1 MSFLSSTNR
10 RHFLRR
16 AVPTAIKGL
25 LIAAI
30 GVLAFSVG
38 AFGSAHAKPAAERNV
53 SFHGYHVRVPAT
65 WPIVRLAA
73 TPSACVRFDRHAVYL
88 GAPTPQERC
97 PARLIAAKTEGLLI
111 EPLAATQGESGSVA
125 DPVAHQYVVTDAA
138 AGVRVTATYGRNQAL
153 IERIIATAGT
163 TVVTGTAGTASKS
176 DTAGTASKGDT
187 AGTASKGDTA
197 DRAAMAQ
204 RAPLAVPMIPTIRRL
219 SAVVGARQP
228 RAADNQVTEVP
239 TGATSDIG
247 PGFDTCSAPAQTTM
261 DAWISHSPYRAVGIY
276 IGGADRACAQPN
288 LSADWVSHQANAGW
302 HFVPLYVGPQAEW
315 GEVTAPSR
323 QGTNAADDAVLQAR
337 SLGFGQGNPL
347 YYDMEA
353 YPRRQSRRAVALLSA
368 WTNELH
374 RQGYASGVYSSSAS
388 AVADLVEH
396 HTNAGYAKPD
406 VIFDA
411 LWNGRADTRDPV
423 IPAGDWAHHRRLHQY
438 SGGSTHRYGGYSL
451 NIDTDYLDV
460 LVPPAGVLYGTA
472 KLPLRQSQFLVH

>member
-73 TPSACVRFDRHAVYL
+73 TPSDCVRFDRHAVYL

-111 EPLAATQGESGSVA
+111 EPLAATQGASGSVA

-153 IERIIATAGT
+153 IERSIATAGT
-163 TVVTGTAGTASKS
+163 TVVTGTAGTTSKS
-176 DTAGTASKGDT
+176 
-187 AGTASKGDTA
+187 DTA

-288 LSADWVSHQANAGW
+288 LSADWVSHQANAVW
-302 HFVPLYVGPQAEW
+302 
-315 GEVTAPSR
+315 
-323 QGTNAADDAVLQAR
+323 R
-337 SLGFGQGNPL
+337 S
-347 YYDMEA
+347 EE
-353 YPRRQSRRAVALLSA
+353 R
-368 WTNELH
+368 
-374 RQGYASGVYSSSAS
+374 
-388 AVADLVEH
+388 
-396 HTNAGYAKPD
+396 
-406 VIFDA
+406 
-411 LWNGRADTRDPV
+411 
-423 IPAGDWAHHRRLHQY
+423 
-438 SGGSTHRYGGYSL
+438 
-451 NIDTDYLDV
+451 
-460 LVPPAGVLYGTA
+460 
-472 KLPLRQSQFLVH
+472 